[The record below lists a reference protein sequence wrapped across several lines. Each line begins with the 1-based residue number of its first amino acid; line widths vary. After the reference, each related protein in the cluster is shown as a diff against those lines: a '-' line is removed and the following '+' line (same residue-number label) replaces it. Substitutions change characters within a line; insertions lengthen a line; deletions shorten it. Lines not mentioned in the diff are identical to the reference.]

1 MCGYAISRKFSRWY
15 DADGEYF
22 GCRWLTVINIKQETN
37 MNDVN
42 TQKLNIDVDIV
53 ANLKEMMGDAY
64 INLVDTYVSRSS
76 ELRDDI
82 VNNVDDVEKLIRDVH
97 NLKGSSGTMGAKG
110 LFTLCESF
118 EELLKRGEKMNKK
131 AAIKKI
137 SDELSLAHE
146 YLMN

>member
-1 MCGYAISRKFSRWY
+1 
-15 DADGEYF
+15 
-22 GCRWLTVINIKQETN
+22 

-53 ANLKEMMGDAY
+53 DNLKEMMGDAY

-97 NLKGSSGTMGAKG
+97 SLKGSSGTMGAKG

-118 EELLKRGEKMNKK
+118 EKLLKRDEKMNKK
-131 AAIKKI
+131 AEIKKI

-146 YLMN
+146 YLMS